1 MNDATRT
8 QIRLFALVIVA
19 FLPAVVLF
27 ALANATLRNHE
38 RSQQEEQL
46 LAMASLAALEYQR
59 LIDDSRQLLAS
70 LAEFPEIRDGTEPA
84 CSRRLAGVLGH
95 TPQFTTLSLIS
106 GDGYMTCGSLPVD
119 GGLYLGDRAYYLL
132 ATTNGQFSVGE
143 YALGRI
149 TGKPTVGVAY
159 PIAEGTLQHV
169 QTVLAA
175 SLDLSNLGS
184 YTRPQTLPPYVTFT
198 VLDRNRNVLVRK
210 PAGRNPLGYDS
221 VGARA
226 PESFPP
232 SPSESATPILMAG
245 SDLDGV
251 DRLFAVA
258 PLLGGGARARGY
270 VAVGKEE
277 AMLLSE
283 IEAVARRELRFL
295 GLAGGVLVLLTWLL
309 GHYGLV
315 RATARRQQ
323 APG

>member
-8 QIRLFALVIVA
+8 QIRLFALVVVA

-27 ALANATLRNHE
+27 GLANESLRVHE
-38 RSQQEEQL
+38 REQQEEQL
-46 LAMASLAALEYQR
+46 VQMATVASLEYQR
-59 LIDDSRQLLAS
+59 LIDDSRQLLAA
-70 LAEFPEIRDGTEPA
+70 LAEFPEIRDGDEPT

-159 PIAEGTLQHV
+159 PIAEGTLQQV

-175 SLDLSNLGS
+175 SLDLSSLGG
-184 YTRPQTLPPYVTFT
+184 YTRPLTLPPYVTFT

-210 PAGRNPLGYDS
+210 PAGRNPLGHDS
-221 VGARA
+221 VGAQA
-226 PESFPP
+226 PETFPP
-232 SPSESATPILMAG
+232 TPSESTVPVLTAG
-245 SDLDGV
+245 MDLDGV
-251 DRLFAVA
+251 SRLFAIA
-258 PLLGGGARARGY
+258 PLTGGGARARGY

-283 IEAVARRELRFL
+283 IDAVVRRELRFL
-295 GLAGGVLVLLTWLL
+295 GVAGGCLLVLTWLL
-309 GHYGLV
+309 GHHGLV
-315 RATARRQQ
+315 RAEARRRE
-323 APG
+323 ASG